1 MGSNSTGQLDENSPE
16 KEKRNSCIEM
26 LNLVLDEEAT
36 KEQKADF
43 ENHMEMCMPCYENYK
58 LDVVIKQLIKKTCCG
73 KKVPQNM
80 VDEIRSKVFQ
90 KTD

>member
-1 MGSNSTGQLDENSPE
+1 MGSNSTDNFDDKSSD
-16 KEKRNSCIEM
+16 KDKSKSCIEM

-36 KEQKADF
+36 EKQKEDF
-43 ENHMEMCMPCYENYK
+43 EQHMEQCMPCYENYK

-73 KKVPQNM
+73 KKVPKNM

-90 KTD
+90 KAD